1 MIAVLS
7 VDGNLAFV
15 DTETGNLVGF
25 RDELKVNNY
34 LIKNKK
40 KKKKKKNKYSKI
52 KNIIINFYK

>member
-34 LIKNKK
+34 LIKKK
-40 KKKKKKNKYSKI
+40 KKKKKINIVKLKI
-52 KNIIINFYK
+52 